1 MLTNSNPSFQRQSGA
16 ALVVGLI
23 LLVVLTLMALASMNT
38 ASLDLIM
45 VGNEQFRS
53 RAFATAETGIELAIA
68 NTKFDTS
75 TDPPITSGT
84 TSAGDTYSYQITRP
98 TAGAVQNPPSGN
110 SEGTFGAVYFQVKS
124 TGKSKRNAVTDSTQ
138 ELFQVVKKDS
148 EFTCLTPSTPS
159 ACGL

>member
-1 MLTNSNPSFQRQSGA
+1 MRSQSSHQKQSGA

-53 RAFATAETGIELAIA
+53 RAFATAESGIELAIA
-68 NTKFDTS
+68 NTTFNTS
-75 TDPPITSGT
+75 ADPAVVSGT
-84 TSAGDTYSYQITRP
+84 TSAGDTYSYAITRP
-98 TAGAVQNPPSGN
+98 SAGAVQNAPSGN
-110 SEGTFGAVYFQVKS
+110 SDGTFGAVYFRVTS
-124 TGKSKRNAVTDSTQ
+124 TGKSKRNAVTVSAQ
-138 ELFQVVKKDS
+138 ELFQVVKKDN
-148 EFTCLTPSTPS
+148 EFVCLTPSTPS